1 MHNLE
6 YKNLPYALSSYCTHA
21 RHTSRYTS
29 NRNFILPP
37 TRTIRGQTSIK
48 FAGPKAWNQIPNA
61 LKEIAFR
68 KPFSKQLKK
77 SIVAKLKDSAKNLPQ
92 NSYLANKK
100 KKNQGTSSSD
110 PYKTPVED
118 PTNLNSAD
126 FELSLSSIFLENDDS
141 FIFIG
146 FSDAIT

>member
-1 MHNLE
+1 MYSLLEAIPFDDMLFTQRAIFMHNLE

-77 SIVAKLKDSAKNLPQ
+77 YIITKLKDSAKNLPP
-92 NSYLANKK
+92 NSYLINKK
-100 KKNQGTSSSD
+100 KKDQGTGSSHPSNPD
-110 PYKTPVED
+110 SYD
-118 PTNLNSAD
+118 LD
-126 FELSLSSIFLENDDS
+126 LSQQHF
-141 FIFIG
+141 FRK
-146 FSDAIT
+146 